1 LRVTFIARPTGS
13 SKRQT
18 LALSSKTPGN
28 HSFDALSGPQFPA
41 CTTLGTVGAIAFG
54 TDYKFLGPKIGVCKM
69 TVTIQRISLYATAAL
84 FWLSTISA
92 AVAQEPR
99 PNNVTGTLTL
109 SNITYKLSQ
118 GVAYETKQNDESHI
132 VALLSD
138 RAIPW
143 AKIQATLQQ
152 NKGSDETLQLDQP
165 YLKLF
170 FEKSGKLDSYT
181 AADGHTTVGHF
192 GDEVKG
198 KFDCKSGKSSGDA
211 HTASDP
217 DSLVKW
223 AFDVRWDL
231 TAGAQVVTA
240 PPPAPSGPVKPSVTG
255 EFQGNGQAAKL
266 AYVSAQPGEA
276 FDGKPVTVIVFTEKD
291 HSRDAK
297 AATNAGFGT
306 YGSAL
311 VVSVLPDGKI
321 IGCEVSHAA
330 HAKRPFSTSG
340 TIRIGQFEL
349 GNGRVAGEITTD
361 GEQKFFDQTWDVK
374 LKFVAPYV
382 SAEANPAA
390 AGPAGEARAKL
401 AANAA
406 ASQQASRVESVVQA
420 SETAAKPAD
429 KLNVK
434 DLALPSG
441 ATDIVYKKLVEHM
454 TFRSNAAVQPL
465 AEEFSKTLAAQGWT
479 PDKGGDLVTAR
490 SAILDRSRGAAK
502 LTIFVKPA
510 GQGSRVTI
518 MSEGLDWDGK

>member
-1 LRVTFIARPTGS
+1 M
-13 SKRQT
+13 KR
-18 LALSSKTPGN
+18 
-28 HSFDALSGPQFPA
+28 
-41 CTTLGTVGAIAFG
+41 AIASG
-54 TDYKFLGPKIGVCKM
+54 TDFKFLFTNRRMQM

-84 FWLSTISA
+84 FCLTAISTA
-92 AVAQEPR
+92 AAQEPQPGR
-99 PNNVTGTLTL
+99 SDVTGTLTL
-109 SNITYKLSQ
+109 SNISYKLTQ
-118 GVAYETKQNDESHI
+118 GVTYETKHNDESNM
-132 VALLSD
+132 VVLLSD

-143 AKIQATLQQ
+143 NRIQATLQQ

-170 FEKSGKLDSYT
+170 FEKSGKLDSYA

-198 KFDCKSGKSSGDA
+198 KFNCENGRSSGDA

-223 AFDVRWDL
+223 AFAVRWNL
-231 TAGAQVVTA
+231 TTGPQAA
-240 PPPAPSGPVKPSVTG
+240 PPPSAAPAGPVKPSVTG
-255 EFQGNGQAAKL
+255 EFRGNGQAAKL

-276 FDGKPVTVIVFTEKD
+276 FDGKPVTVIVLTEKD

-311 VVSVLPDGKI
+311 VVSVLPDGQI

-340 TIRIGQFEL
+340 TMHINQFEL

-374 LKFVAPYV
+374 LKFAAPYASTEATAPTAGSTAGNRVKLAV
-382 SAEANPAA
+382 SLAA
-390 AGPAGEARAKL
+390 PQRASGDASVAQAGE
-401 AANAA
+401 
-406 ASQQASRVESVVQA
+406 
-420 SETAAKPAD
+420 TTTKPAN

-434 DLALPSG
+434 DLALPNG

-454 TFRSNAAVQPL
+454 TFRSAAAVQPL
-465 AEEFSKTLAAQGWT
+465 AQEFSAKLAAQGWT
-479 PDKGGDLVTAR
+479 PDKAGDLVTR
-490 SAILDRSRGAAK
+490 KSAILDRSCGSAK
-502 LTIFVKPA
+502 LTIFVKPD